1 MPIRFWR
8 LRSDFDRQRNS
19 SSHAMVK
26 GDVIKNGFVL
36 FRRINYGPKNKNQTR
51 QRTNRARLI
60 PIAKRTTRTDGPR
73 SASLPRCLA
82 IRSNIA
88 FILPEHS
95 HQSRKCHRHSSQ
107 MAALAPARFFLAM
120 RSASPVASL
129 SSQPSG
135 YWPEEVILTEQ
146 YLKRSSPALG
156 RCNRSHRPYY
166 AGHPRTRG
174 HLAIHRLQLICAL
187 AQTEKTIRFSPP
199 APPRK

>member
-1 MPIRFWR
+1 
-8 LRSDFDRQRNS
+8 
-19 SSHAMVK
+19 MVK

-95 HQSRKCHRHSSQ
+95 H
-107 MAALAPARFFLAM
+107 
-120 RSASPVASL
+120 
-129 SSQPSG
+129 
-135 YWPEEVILTEQ
+135 
-146 YLKRSSPALG
+146 
-156 RCNRSHRPYY
+156 
-166 AGHPRTRG
+166 
-174 HLAIHRLQLICAL
+174 
-187 AQTEKTIRFSPP
+187 
-199 APPRK
+199 